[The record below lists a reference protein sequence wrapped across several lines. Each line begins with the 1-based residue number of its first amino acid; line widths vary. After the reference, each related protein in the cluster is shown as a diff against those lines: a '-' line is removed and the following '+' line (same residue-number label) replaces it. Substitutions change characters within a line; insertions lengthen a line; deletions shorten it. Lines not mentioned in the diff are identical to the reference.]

1 MNNKSTIYIY
11 NDLGASGNMVK
22 HTIFSFSKFFSNNQI
37 RTLNAYDL
45 IQGDWPHNA
54 SLLVMPGGAD
64 LPYVAKLN
72 GEGNDIIKNYV
83 ENGGTYLGICAGA
96 YYSSGYVEYDKSGI
110 YQVLGERE
118 LKFFPGKSIGPALAK
133 HNYFSWS
140 GARAA
145 EIETNIT
152 GLESFKIFYI
162 GGGYFE
168 KPEDHPNIEI
178 IARYKEN
185 NLASIIKTN
194 YGQGKVILSGVHFE
208 VDPFVLDSNK
218 YLDKIKPQLQESE
231 FQRGALILELLGD
244 SLSSGDYEYC
254 DDIMIS

>member
-11 NDLGASGNMVK
+11 NDLGASREMVK
-22 HTIFSFSKFFSNNQI
+22 HTIFSFSNFFSNNQI
-37 RTLNAYDL
+37 KTLDSHDL
-45 IQGDWPHNA
+45 IRGDWVYNA

-72 GEGNDIIKNYV
+72 GAGNNIIKTYV

-96 YYSSGYVEYDKSGI
+96 YYSSSFVEFDKSGMFE
-110 YQVLGERE
+110 VLGERQ
-118 LKFFPGKSIGPALAK
+118 LKFFPGKSIGPILAK
-133 HNYFSWS
+133 YSYLTNS
-140 GARAA
+140 GARSA

-152 GLESFKIFYI
+152 GLESFKVYYN

-168 KPEDHPNIEI
+168 KPEDHLNIEI

-208 VDPFVLDSNK
+208 VSPFALGSDQ
-218 YLDKIKPQLQESE
+218 YLDKIKPQLQDSE
-231 FQRGALILELLGD
+231 PQREALMLELLGD
-244 SLSSGDYEYC
+244 SLSSADYEYC
-254 DDIMIS
+254 DDLGV